1 MKIILTICILLVHT
15 ADSNWRG
22 TDVSGRDIAAHDLQI
37 EAANGGTNSM
47 QIAAAKTIS
56 ANALTNDDWL
66 KMAIKT
72 RATDI
77 QAHAKWA
84 MQQAPV
90 TVTAARCERSAGG
103 IHDFYSE
110 GDYWWPDPKHPDSPY
125 VQRDGQTNPQN
136 FVAHR
141 QAMVRF
147 SRVVG
152 ALAAAYIAEN
162 NKRYLDHALVHIN
175 AWFVNPATRMNPN
188 LLYAQA
194 IKGRVTGRGIGII
207 DTIHLLEIAQSLRIM
222 EKAGVIPKRE
232 LVAIKNWFREYLSW
246 MTTHPYGLAEMNA
259 ANNHGTCW
267 VMQVAAFAAF
277 LQDQQWTDFCERR
290 YKEVLLPKQMA
301 EDGSFPLELRRTKPY
316 GYALFNLDA
325 MATICQVLDLWE
337 YTKATGKSIRKGMQ
351 WMYPYVQDKG
361 KWPFAK
367 DVMYWEEWP
376 VAHPFLL
383 FGAAAYGNND
393 YFRLWQRLEHDPQV
407 EEVLRNLPVRNPEI
421 WMIN

>member
-1 MKIILTICILLVHT
+1 
-15 ADSNWRG
+15 
-22 TDVSGRDIAAHDLQI
+22 
-37 EAANGGTNSM
+37 
-47 QIAAAKTIS
+47 
-56 ANALTNDDWL
+56 
-66 KMAIKT
+66 
-72 RATDI
+72 
-77 QAHAKWA
+77 
-84 MQQAPV
+84 
-90 TVTAARCERSAGG
+90 
-103 IHDFYSE
+103 
-110 GDYWWPDPKHPDSPY
+110 
-125 VQRDGQTNPQN
+125 
-136 FVAHR
+136 
-141 QAMVRF
+141 
-147 SRVVG
+147 
-152 ALAAAYIAEN
+152 
-162 NKRYLDHALVHIN
+162 
-175 AWFVNPATRMNPN
+175 MNPN

-207 DTIHLLEIAQSLRIM
+207 DTIHLLEIAQALRIM
-222 EKAGVIPKRE
+222 EKAGMIPKQE

-337 YTKATGKSIRKGMQ
+337 YTEATGKSIRKGVQ
-351 WMYPYVQDKG
+351 WMYPYVQNKD